1 MEPSPDRYVE
11 SLVKRS
17 GTSFYWAMRLL
28 PPEKRHAMYA
38 VYAFCRE
45 VDDIVDD
52 PGATPEK
59 ITRLDQW
66 CLEIDN
72 LFTGNPGQPVTKA
85 LSEPL
90 RKFGLRKED
99 FLAVIDGMAMDAGV
113 TVRIENGVGLE
124 DYCDKVACAVGRL
137 SNRVFGIDPE
147 HGDRVADKL
156 GKALQLTNI
165 LRDVK
170 EDAERNRLYFPA
182 DLLNAHGVNGDTA
195 ADVAAHPAFRAAWK
209 ELAAE
214 ARGKFAEADAALAA
228 CDHRQMRP
236 AVIMM
241 EMYRRIL
248 DRLLDRPDSEIGE
261 RVRLTRMQKLWV
273 VLRYGFF

>member
-1 MEPSPDRYVE
+1 MEPSPDSYVE

-66 CLEIDN
+66 RLEIDN

-113 TVRIENGVGLE
+113 TVRIENGAGLE

-182 DLLNAHGVNGDTA
+182 DLLNAHGVNGNTA

>member
-1 MEPSPDRYVE
+1 MEPSPDSYVE

-66 CLEIDN
+66 RLEIDN

-182 DLLNAHGVNGDTA
+182 DLLNAHGVNGNTA

>member
-1 MEPSPDRYVE
+1 MEPSPDSYVE

-113 TVRIENGVGLE
+113 TVRIENGAGLE

-165 LRDVK
+165 LRDVQ

-195 ADVAAHPAFRAAWK
+195 ADVAAHPAFREAWK

-214 ARGKFAEADAALAA
+214 ASRKFAEADAALAA